1 MVAIVKQN
9 MQKRDYENILP
20 KILVHELQALT
31 HENTPARQPNGQ
43 TLYQRSKGQ
52 LNIYNICILC
62 RHFYGNIF

>member
-31 HENTPARQPNGQ
+31 HENTPARQPNG
-43 TLYQRSKGQ
+43 
-52 LNIYNICILC
+52 
-62 RHFYGNIF
+62 